1 MLHFV
6 IEAVGWIGA
15 TLMLSAYLLLT
26 LGRIK
31 TQSAIYKWM
40 NVLAAAGFI
49 VNSGW
54 NGAYP
59 SASINVVWLAISL
72 YGLLERTVTRPAQTN

>member
-1 MLHFV
+1 MLHYLV
-6 IEAVGWIGA
+6 EIVGWIGA
-15 TLMLSAYLLLT
+15 ALMLSAYLLLT
-26 LGRIK
+26 VGRI
-31 TQSAIYKWM
+31 TAQSGQYKWM
-40 NVLAAAGFI
+40 NALAAAGFI

-72 YGLLERTVTRPAQTN
+72 YGLLVRPGTRTVAPS